1 MKTDQVISLTS
12 GVVLVYVISTTL
24 PVQLSLI
31 LLLFLLSSGLLF
43 YMVIRI
49 LKDPVSTDRTFDD
62 YFYQD
67 ADIRP
72 RK

>member
-31 LLLFLLSSGLLF
+31 LLLFLLSSGLLI

-49 LKDPVSTDRTFDD
+49 LKDPVSTTRTFDD

-67 ADIRP
+67 SDIRP
-72 RK
+72 RQ